1 MPSRIAQQR
10 HKEIARAIDDGR
22 AVGEAADGV
31 DIPTDEHDPADLL
44 QRTDRSLHI
53 GQRGEGADPRG
64 VVAGLRG
71 LLPPN
76 LTGVRQLAIVGADG
90 AGAVQQ
96 IAGPN
101 RGHVV
106 PSSSWRVRQR
116 QSHLLELILDR
127 HDLASLG
134 AVGKGRKA
142 IRRETRLRQSGSP
155 TNLPL
160 MNLAAWQDLAHR
172 DPALAAATLL
182 QRLRALPPAQQRAIV
197 SWQPDASD
205 LAAAF
210 ARQTARP
217 GPLSGVP
224 YFAKDLFPVRGVPMH
239 AGSGFLAEIQPA
251 PTQDAA
257 LVSDL
262 AGCGAVL
269 AGTAHLHEFA
279 YGLTGDNPHWG
290 NVDIPGRPGRTP
302 GGSSSGS
309 AALVAAGVVPLALG
323 TDTGGSVR
331 VPAAYCGLFGF
342 RTTPGSRWISDAF
355 PLAPGFDTAG
365 WFTRSAEDMLQVK
378 TALLGTAGTER
389 RPRGAYLGFADWAE
403 PDPGVAEAIDEAA
416 RRFSPVA
423 DAMTREQLIR
433 GFRGSS
439 ETYATLQ
446 SIEAYG
452 VHADWLDRYRDR
464 YGSEVWQRLDRGR
477 RWTDLER
484 DQAVVKQT
492 ALRLLWTSFF
502 LTYDY
507 LVLPA
512 TPFAAP
518 LPEQRTIANRQRI
531 LTLTTPASVGGL
543 PVLTIPVPLADGLST
558 GLQIVVNHPNS
569 PVVDWALQQA
579 GAERR

>member
-1 MPSRIAQQR
+1 
-10 HKEIARAIDDGR
+10 
-22 AVGEAADGV
+22 
-31 DIPTDEHDPADLL
+31 
-44 QRTDRSLHI
+44 
-53 GQRGEGADPRG
+53 
-64 VVAGLRG
+64 
-71 LLPPN
+71 
-76 LTGVRQLAIVGADG
+76 
-90 AGAVQQ
+90 
-96 IAGPN
+96 
-101 RGHVV
+101 
-106 PSSSWRVRQR
+106 
-116 QSHLLELILDR
+116 
-127 HDLASLG
+127 
-134 AVGKGRKA
+134 
-142 IRRETRLRQSGSP
+142 
-155 TNLPL
+155 

-197 SWQPDASD
+197 SWQLDAAA

-224 YFAKDLFPVRGVPMH
+224 YFAKDLFPVRGVPLH
-239 AGSGFLAEIQPA
+239 AGSGFLAEIRPV
-251 PTQDAA
+251 PTQDSA
-257 LVSDL
+257 LITDL

-269 AGTAHLHEFA
+269 TGTAHLHEFA

-290 NVDIPGRPGRTP
+290 NVDIPGKPGRTP

-342 RTTPGSRWISDAF
+342 RTTPGARWISDAF

-378 TALLGTAGTER
+378 TALLGAAPTER
-389 RPRGAYLGFADWAE
+389 LPRGVYLGFEGWAE
-403 PDPGVAEAIDEAA
+403 ADPGIAA
-416 RRFSPVA
+416 AV
-423 DAMTREQLIR
+423 DA
-433 GFRGSS
+433 
-439 ETYATLQ
+439 A
-446 SIEAYG
+446 EAYG

-477 RWTDLER
+477 RWTDAER
-484 DQAVVKQT
+484 DQALVKQT
-492 ALRLLWTSFF
+492 TLRLLWTSFF

-518 LPEQRTIANRQRI
+518 LPEQRTVANRQRI

-543 PVLTIPVPLADGLST
+543 PVLTVPVPLPDGLST
-558 GLQIVVNHPNS
+558 GLQIIVNHPGS
-569 PVVDWALQQA
+569 PVIDWALRQA
-579 GAERR
+579 GAEPR